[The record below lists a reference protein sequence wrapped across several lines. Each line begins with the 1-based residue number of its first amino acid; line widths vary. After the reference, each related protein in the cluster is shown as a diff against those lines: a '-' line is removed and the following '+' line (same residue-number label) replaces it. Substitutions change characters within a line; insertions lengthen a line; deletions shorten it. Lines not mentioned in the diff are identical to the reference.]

1 MQKKRKGVQR
11 KPNLKFQYK
20 VNRLIRHTTIRLV
33 GDNVEPGVYDIR
45 DAQRKANELSL
56 DLVEISSKAD
66 PPVCTIVD
74 FNKFLYEKKK
84 KEKELKAK
92 QVKTVIKEI
101 RFTPNTDDHDFEF
114 KAKHAEK
121 FLQEGSKVKTYVQ
134 FKGRN
139 IVFKDRGQI
148 ILLRF
153 AQRLEEWGVPEQMP
167 LLEGRRMFL
176 FLTPKKTNKVKKVT
190 PACGTLPG
198 SLSSEPGFI
207 GDRILS
213 VLVPDEFLT
222 WANNEYGSGDRKEY
236 ARAIA
241 QVADPGDP
249 KLQQFLKKHDYETSQ
264 DSLKGTAAGAL
275 QALLGIMAFLGLSFF
290 VLATIIFLMAF
301 ELTIARARQE
311 IDLLIQLGHTLPSL
325 TYAVAGTFVPAV
337 LGISTVSIG
346 LLIVVVRLLSSKI
359 VEQGL
364 IIAPGIWWGVWL
376 SAVIFVG
383 ATIGLSIWRIWR
395 SLVALAR

>member
-20 VNRLIRHTTIRLV
+20 VNRLIRHNTIRLV
-33 GDNVEPGVYDIR
+33 GDNVEAGVYDIR
-45 DAQRKANELSL
+45 DAQRKANELGL

-167 LLEGRRMFL
+167 MLEGRRMFL
-176 FLTPKKTNKVKKVT
+176 FLTPKKTNKVKK
-190 PACGTLPG
+190 
-198 SLSSEPGFI
+198 SSAAGEG
-207 GDRILS
+207 G
-213 VLVPDEFLT
+213 
-222 WANNEYGSGDRKEY
+222 A
-236 ARAIA
+236 
-241 QVADPGDP
+241 P
-249 KLQQFLKKHDYETSQ
+249 KPKV
-264 DSLKGTAAGAL
+264 SLKDLAPLPIEEPDSDEPDDEDDDDTGLDDTDLVGTETEGEDIGFDDSEEDVDFDAE
-275 QALLGIMAFLGLSFF
+275 
-290 VLATIIFLMAF
+290 LA
-301 ELTIARARQE
+301 ENDDE
-311 IDLLIQLGHTLPSL
+311 EKEKDE
-325 TYAVAGTFVPAV
+325 V
-337 LGISTVSIG
+337 
-346 LLIVVVRLLSSKI
+346 
-359 VEQGL
+359 
-364 IIAPGIWWGVWL
+364 
-376 SAVIFVG
+376 
-383 ATIGLSIWRIWR
+383 
-395 SLVALAR
+395 

>member
-20 VNRLIRHTTIRLV
+20 VNLLIRHTTIRLV

-101 RFTPNTDDHDFEF
+101 RFTHNTDDHDFEF

-190 PACGTLPG
+190 PAG
-198 SLSSEPGFI
+198 E
-207 GDRILS
+207 
-213 VLVPDEFLT
+213 
-222 WANNEYGSGDRKEY
+222 AK
-236 ARAIA
+236 
-241 QVADPGDP
+241 P
-249 KLQQFLKKHDYETSQ
+249 KV
-264 DSLKGTAAGAL
+264 SLKDLAPLPVSDADEADYDDLDDDDDDTGLDDTDVIAGNEGEDIGFDDSEEDVDFDA
-275 QALLGIMAFLGLSFF
+275 
-290 VLATIIFLMAF
+290 
-301 ELTIARARQE
+301 ELVDNE
-311 IDLLIQLGHTLPSL
+311 EEEED
-325 TYAVAGTFVPAV
+325 
-337 LGISTVSIG
+337 
-346 LLIVVVRLLSSKI
+346 
-359 VEQGL
+359 
-364 IIAPGIWWGVWL
+364 
-376 SAVIFVG
+376 
-383 ATIGLSIWRIWR
+383 
-395 SLVALAR
+395 

>member
-33 GDNVEPGVYDIR
+33 GENVEPGVYDVR
-45 DAQRKANELSL
+45 DAQRKANELGL

-176 FLTPKKTNKVKKVT
+176 FLTPKKSNKVKK
-190 PACGTLPG
+190 
-198 SLSSEPGFI
+198 S
-207 GDRILS
+207 
-213 VLVPDEFLT
+213 
-222 WANNEYGSGDRKEY
+222 SGDGVPKPKVNLKDLAPLPVQE
-236 ARAIA
+236 ADDLEEEDDEDTGLDDTDIA
-241 QVADPGDP
+241 EDDA
-249 KLQQFLKKHDYETSQ
+249 
-264 DSLKGTAAGAL
+264 
-275 QALLGIMAFLGLSFF
+275 LGLEGDIGFNDSEEDVDFDAE
-290 VLATIIFLMAF
+290 LA
-301 ELTIARARQE
+301 ENKE
-311 IDLLIQLGHTLPSL
+311 
-325 TYAVAGTFVPAV
+325 
-337 LGISTVSIG
+337 
-346 LLIVVVRLLSSKI
+346 
-359 VEQGL
+359 EE
-364 IIAPGIWWGVWL
+364 
-376 SAVIFVG
+376 
-383 ATIGLSIWRIWR
+383 
-395 SLVALAR
+395 

>member
-1 MQKKRKGVQR
+1 MKALLRHIIWQGQGRLPFIFAGVGFLLGLTFLLLSVQ
-11 KPNLKFQYK
+11 LY
-20 VNRLIRHTTIRLV
+20 NRVYSGIRADLES
-33 GDNVEPGVYDIR
+33 G
-45 DAQRKANELSL
+45 ELSRYLVLHKRIGTAQVMGKASSNFNDKELAEIAEQPFVLELAPFKGNSFAAAMTMEQIQDMQVLLPLESVEDRFL
-56 DLVEISSKAD
+56 DTIPNGWEWDPSDERIPVIISSE
-66 PPVCTIVD
+66 
-74 FNKFLYEKKK
+74 FLNLYNAV
-84 KEKELKAK
+84 LAPSMNYP
-92 QVKTVIKEI
+92 
-101 RFTPNTDDHDFEF
+101 RFTREF
-114 KAKHAEK
+114 
-121 FLQEGSKVKTYVQ
+121 VQ
-134 FKGRN
+134 
-139 IVFKDRGQI
+139 QYSLE
-148 ILLRF
+148 ILLMGNGR
-153 AQRLEEWGVPEQMP
+153 QRSM
-167 LLEGRRMFL
+167 
-176 FLTPKKTNKVKKVT
+176 KIKVV
-190 PACGTLPG
+190 
-198 SLSSEPGFI
+198 GFS
-207 GDRILS
+207 DRILS

-383 ATIGLSIWRIWR
+383 ATIGLSILRIWR